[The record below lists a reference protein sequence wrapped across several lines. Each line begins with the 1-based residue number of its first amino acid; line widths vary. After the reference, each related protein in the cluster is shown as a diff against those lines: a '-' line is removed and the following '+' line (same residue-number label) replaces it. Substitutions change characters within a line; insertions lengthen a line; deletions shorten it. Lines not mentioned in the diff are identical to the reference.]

1 MSMMNQHISELVK
14 VSAKWNYHS
23 DGTKDKSTFKLPFWS
38 KVSKD
43 NYKSGNQF
51 IIRTGKQFNLMVV
64 DVDIKKGDNGLDTLF
79 DYGIDLD
86 DYPTLKFQTPSGG
99 FHHFYKYNDRYDG
112 WSKDFIPFVDMI
124 GDQKGNGWFVFH
136 DTERMDCINDTP
148 IVDMPDE
155 LYEMLVEANKKY
167 TQSKSKPLSKAIKQ
181 DVESNASTED
191 SDDPEVDDAG
201 GCNSKAYKELYE
213 KLKTTYDPEVDPE
226 DKKDKKVPMIN
237 DKYYDLLNLLDD
249 EWFQKYNIWIEPAY
263 ALYNQSDIQKDIA
276 FNTWNKLLKEKAGS
290 KYNFTDAKNVWS
302 KTLSE
307 SQEEMKKHNR
317 AIITMAKFKKI
328 LGGSKNAEYSIWKD
342 KYEPKKEK
350 LKTKSDLKDQ
360 ENEQYDS
367 LIDELAIIINSYGKT
382 MIYDDNE
389 VSFSDVLRLHRKTI
403 DVNDLA
409 MLFNQ
414 SYVNILQSGCMY
426 LIIKEIQSYRCP
438 NTKAFKSNILFTKVD
453 FNKTIDKDILSNV
466 KNGDEIVKVN
476 IKRLIKD
483 LSTSINNYN
492 GVSFYPFGP
501 KTLQNTPD
509 SIFNIFTGFL
519 HQYKD
524 DFVPDDKIVDTF
536 RNMYKEILCNN
547 VEKSF
552 EFEMKKLAHMIQR
565 PEIKTEAVSI
575 FKAGQGVGKSFLL
588 MFLMK
593 YVFGK
598 HLSITIYDQKQ
609 LTNKFNSHLMG
620 KLFCILEEGVDL
632 GNANDISMFKGMI
645 RAPIINIEYKGI
657 NVFDAMDC
665 CMNFFIATNNDYN
678 RLLGES
684 DERTANFNI
693 CNEKYK
699 RNTTYFGEMSAILNN
714 YQAGEHIFHYLANM
728 DISDFDVRNVP
739 ENEEKLRKKINASPS
754 FIRFL
759 YKLYKNDL
767 DEDTSGSIPWSD
779 VNGDSGE
786 IFSGIESLKDEP
798 TFMNIMKIMK
808 DYSKVCE
815 TDFNTKPSSK
825 TDIREKYIDKY
836 FINENRREYKAGRWE
851 FNINKDSVRYA
862 LNKHFDTTEF

>member
-1 MSMMNQHISELVK
+1 MNRNISDLVK
-14 VSAKWNYHS
+14 AAAKWKYNP
-23 DGTKDKSTFKLPFWS
+23 DGTKDKSSFSGACKSNWTKI
-38 KVSKD
+38 KKD
-43 NYKSGNQF
+43 MKPKGNQF
-51 IIRTGKQFNLMVV
+51 IIRTGKAFGLIVI
-64 DVDIKKGDNGLDTLF
+64 DVDIKHGDDGETTL
-79 DYGIDLD
+79 IDNEIYMTE
-86 DYPTLKFQTPSGG
+86 YPTLTFKSPSGG
-99 FHHFYKYNDRYDG
+99 FHYFYKYNDRYNG
-112 WSKDFIPFVDMI
+112 WTKDFLPFVDMI

-136 DTERMDCINDTP
+136 DTEKMECINDTA
-148 IVDMPDE
+148 IVDIPNE
-155 LYEMLVEANKKY
+155 LYDLLVEANAKY
-167 TQSKSKPLSKAIKQ
+167 TQSKCKSLSKVVKQ
-181 DVESNASTED
+181 EVDSNASTENSDD
-191 SDDPEVDDAG
+191 SDISDTSDD
-201 GCNSKAYKELYE
+201 NSDDNA
-213 KLKTTYDPEVDPE
+213 DVSDA
-226 DKKDKKVPMIN
+226 IN

-249 EWFQKYNIWIEPAY
+249 EWFQKYNMWIEPAY
-263 ALYNQSDIQKDIA
+263 ALYNQTDIEKDVA

-290 KYNFTDAKNVWS
+290 KYNFADAKNVWS
-302 KTLSE
+302 KTLSK
-307 SQEEMKKHNR
+307 SQKEMKKHNR

-328 LGGSKNAEYSIWKD
+328 LGGSKNAEYGIWKD

-360 ENEQYDS
+360 EIDQYDS
-367 LIDELAIIINSYGKT
+367 LIEELAIIINSYGKT
-382 MIYDDNE
+382 MIYDNNE

-409 MLFNQ
+409 LLINQ
-414 SYVNILQSGCMY
+414 SYVNILQSGSMY

-453 FNKTIDKDILSNV
+453 FNKTIDKDILTNI

-476 IKRLIKD
+476 IKRLIKN
-483 LSTSINNYN
+483 LSTSINNFN

-501 KTLQNTPD
+501 KALQNTPE

-519 HQYKD
+519 HQYKE
-524 DFVPDDKIVDTF
+524 DFVPDEKIVDTF

-699 RNTTYFGEMSAILNN
+699 RNTKYFGEMSSILNN
-714 YQAGEHIFHYLANM
+714 YKAGENIFHYLANM
-728 DISDFDVRNVP
+728 DISEFDVRDVP

-767 DEDTSGSIPWSD
+767 DEDTTGSIPWSD
-779 VNGDSGE
+779 VNGNTGE
-786 IFSGIESLKDEP
+786 IFSGIESLTDEP
-798 TFMNIMKIMK
+798 KFMSIMTIMKN
-808 DYSKVCE
+808 YSKVCE
-815 TDFNTKPSSK
+815 TDFNAKPSSK
-825 TDIREKYIDKY
+825 TDIRDKYIDKY
-836 FINENRREYKAGRWE
+836 FIGENRNEYKAGRWE